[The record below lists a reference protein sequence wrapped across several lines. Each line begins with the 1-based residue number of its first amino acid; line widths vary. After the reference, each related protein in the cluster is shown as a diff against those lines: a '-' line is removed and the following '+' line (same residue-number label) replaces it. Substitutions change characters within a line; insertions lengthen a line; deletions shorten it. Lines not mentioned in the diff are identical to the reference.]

1 MIKIGYQQS
10 FGTLAGVI
18 GGAVAIA
25 IGLAGAPFS
34 GGVSL
39 AAVVAGIKLILV
51 TATVSIGTGM
61 AATYLSSKALP
72 EKLQMPVFAISPEE
86 IFKNK
91 VALLDVNFFNPN
103 KYENTT
109 TIDGQAV
116 EQKSSA
122 LTLQPIVSTWYYAL
136 RNLAIVALLSILV
149 YVGIRILISSSAEDK
164 AKYKQRLLDW
174 LVAMCLLFF
183 MHYIMAFAVTITEEI
198 TKAIVPMNDEYGIII
213 GSSGGS
219 VGNEGEG
226 DSRDLNE
233 YEFDD
238 GSKVFSGDSGSI
250 SEAMMKAGAI
260 IDDTETGDKLLV
272 WPSNMMGKARIE
284 LQLEPQAMSDDDVL
298 MRQFGYTIIYLALV
312 IYTVLFLFRYLKRL
326 MMLTFL
332 TIIAPLMAMTY
343 PLDKIKDG
351 SAQGFNTWL
360 KEYIYNLLIQ
370 PVHLVIYTVLMG
382 TALDLVMDNL
392 IYGLVALGF
401 ILQAE
406 KLLRKFFGFDKA
418 STVAGGSALGGA
430 LAMQGVNALG
440 KMLGRGGKNQR
451 GGKEDNKKLPSSNR
465 TADKGQNPDDLFD
478 KVGGGA
484 PDGGNG
490 SGSNNNPD
498 GGSRGGPD
506 GGPDL
511 SGRNGGN
518 NEENTPP
525 EPPANAEDM
534 QRRMLEAD
542 IENDEIDN
550 AQREALERA
559 QNQQNSQQGMS
570 PEEYA
575 ESLRNAGFDEDEIFD
590 MVGEQY
596 PDEIGYNQGLGGY
609 FANWAK
615 NKYDGSKAQRGV
627 RAIGGFAKTAG
638 GIATAPI
645 RYTAKGLGAAKDWTA
660 GQIDKGVGKAKQ
672 GIYNAYRNNT
682 SAAFRR
688 AASNTGISLAKHAQ
702 TAKGYVAKGAKSLGN
717 GIAYVAPRAGK
728 AIGKAAVKG
737 TLIGAGA
744 IAGGTAALVS
754 DDFSNFGKWALGGA
768 GAGLAAGTGITRS
781 LEGTKGISSRIDDA
795 IEAQYAATHTEDEIE
810 ARQNAQADARFVRDR
825 EKRKYYQDKLG
836 VSAKEA
842 QQIMRRD
849 AMKYREL
856 GITDDKVI
864 TKAMKADDGKFGS
877 GYVTDEKL
885 LLASLASDVESKRD
899 LKITREALERRGFS
913 KENTEKYVDGIRKIK
928 KWTVS

>member
-25 IGLAGAPFS
+25 IGIVGAPFS

-51 TATVSIGTGM
+51 TATVAIGTGM

-86 IFKNK
+86 IFKNQI
-91 VALLDVNFFNPN
+91 ALLDVNFFNPN
-103 KYENTT
+103 KYEDTT
-109 TIDGQAV
+109 TIDGQTV

-164 AKYKQRLLDW
+164 AKYKQRLIDW

-198 TKAIVPMNDEYGIII
+198 TKAIVPMNDKYGIII
-213 GSSGGS
+213 GSSGGPQ
-219 VGNEGEG
+219 GEEGEG

-370 PVHLVIYTVLMG
+370 PVHLVIYTVLVG

-440 KMLGRGGKNQR
+440 KMLGRGGKNQK

-465 TADKGQNPDDLFD
+465 TADKGKNSDDLFD
-478 KVGGGA
+478 KAGGGA
-484 PDGGNG
+484 LEGGND
-490 SGSNNNPD
+490 SGSNNNSD

-511 SGRNGGN
+511 SSRNQEN
-518 NEENTPP
+518 PEDKNPSLEE
-525 EPPANAEDM
+525 AADM
-534 QRRMLEAD
+534 QRRMLETD
-542 IENDEIDN
+542 IENGELDN
-550 AQREALERA
+550 AQREALLRE
-559 QNQQNSQQGMS
+559 QNQQNSQESMT

-596 PDEIGYNQGLGGY
+596 PDEAGYNQGLGGY

-615 NKYDGSKAQRGV
+615 DKYDGSKAQKGV
-627 RAIGGFAKTAG
+627 RAIGGFAKKAG
-638 GIATAPI
+638 GVATAPI
-645 RYTAKGLGAAKDWTA
+645 RYTAKGLGAAKDFTA
-660 GQIDKGVGKAKQ
+660 GQIDKGLGKAKQ

-682 SAAFRR
+682 SAALRR
-688 AASNTGISLAKHAQ
+688 AASNTGRSLAMHAQ
-702 TAKGYVAKGAKSLGN
+702 SAGNFVAKGAKSLGN

-768 GAGLAAGTGITRS
+768 GAGLAAGTGVTRS

-836 VSAKEA
+836 VSAKAA
-842 QQIMRRD
+842 QQIMRTD

-856 GITDDKVI
+856 GITDDKII